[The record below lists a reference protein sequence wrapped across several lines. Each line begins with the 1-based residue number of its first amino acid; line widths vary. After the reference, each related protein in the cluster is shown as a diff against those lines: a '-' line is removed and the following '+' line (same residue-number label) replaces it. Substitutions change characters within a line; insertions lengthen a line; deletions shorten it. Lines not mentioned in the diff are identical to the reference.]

1 MEGNRVA
8 PLIGQQRRTSLA
20 GSRAHVPNAPIAV
33 ASSPLSDTGIHGYP
47 IALGGSIFGW
57 TVGVEGSVNILDAFR
72 EHGGSLLDTADSY
85 SAGRSEIILGNWMR
99 SRGVRDEMVVTTKI
113 GRNLDNPG
121 LSPRSIIGAVE
132 DSLERL
138 RTDYIDLLYF
148 HLDDTSVPLEE
159 SLGAVDILIRS
170 GKVRHIGASDFSGDR
185 LIEARVLAANGLP
198 RFSAL
203 ATHYNLL
210 HRQPY
215 ESSLELVCG
224 AQHIAVMPYFALAH
238 GFLAGRYATKRE
250 AEGST
255 RADRAARYFGRGGQ
269 RVLGVV
275 QRIATDYGVEPATVA
290 LAWLRAR
297 PGVYAPIVGASDPVQ
312 IPALMAAGSMRLEP
326 ATLAA
331 LDRATR

>member
-1 MEGNRVA
+1 MA
-8 PLIGQQRRTSLA
+8 PLTGQKQRTGVPSSYASVPGETLSPV
-20 GSRAHVPNAPIAV
+20 SR
-33 ASSPLSDTGIHGYP
+33 PLSDTGIHGYP

-57 TVGVEGSVNILDAFR
+57 TVGVEGSVNVLDAFR
-72 EHGGSLLDTADSY
+72 EQGGSLLDTADSY

-99 SRGVRDEMVVTTKI
+99 SRGSRQDMVVTTKI
-113 GRNLDNPG
+113 GRNYDNPG

-138 RTDYIDLLYF
+138 RTDYIDMLYF

-170 GKVRHIGASDFSGDR
+170 GKVRHIGASDISGDR

-210 HRQPY
+210 HRLPY

-224 AQHIAVMPYFALAH
+224 AQRIAVMPYFALAH
-238 GFLAGRYATKRE
+238 GFLAGRYASKRD

-255 RADRAARYFGRGGQ
+255 RAHRAARYFGRNGQ
-269 RVLGVV
+269 RVLGMV
-275 QRIATDYGVEPATVA
+275 QRIAADYAVEPATIA
-290 LAWLRAR
+290 LAWLLAR
-297 PGVYAPIVGASDPVQ
+297 PGVFAPIVGASEPAQ
-312 IPALMAAGSMRLEP
+312 IPALMAAGALRLEP
-326 ATLAA
+326 DTLAA